1 MKNTRTVASLTRTAA
16 MACLASVL
24 AAGTA
29 RGQEACIRIMI
40 QDPALNNLVDP
51 PGYETADLGTLGGV
65 LRQGTGDRAMIL
77 VPGLGFSGGVFAE
90 FMKAHASD
98 YRMVAVTL
106 PGFGGT
112 PAPRSP
118 SETTSFG
125 EQTWTTA
132 ALGAIERLMDG
143 ENMEDAVV
151 VGHWI
156 GGTQVAL
163 RLAMARPDRVAAV
176 VLLAGSARM
185 TTTDPERAAWISTP
199 ERRLISID
207 KYMAPLWFKTVT
219 RETWDDNNFLPSD
232 YAVDPVR
239 GLRLWREAA
248 TPKLHVWV
256 RYLCEYNAQDIC
268 AELGDLAVPTLLL
281 EPGLEGAAHD
291 PDNDYMKSLCHD
303 SWDGCIGS
311 GAPFTRRVVPDS
323 RACLWFDRPAEVGS
337 AIAEFLAGLE

>member
-1 MKNTRTVASLTRTAA
+1 M
-16 MACLASVL
+16 SVL
-24 AAGTA
+24 SLAATEVA
-29 RGQEACIRIMI
+29 RGQETCSRIMI

-51 PGYETADLGTLGGV
+51 PGSETAAPGTLGGV
-65 LRQGTGDRAMIL
+65 LREGTGERTMIL
-77 VPGLGFSGGVFAE
+77 VPGLGFGGGVFTE
-90 FMKAHASD
+90 FMAAHAAD
-98 YRMVAVTL
+98 YRMLAVTL

-112 PAPRSP
+112 AAPASP
-118 SETTSFG
+118 PETTSFG

-132 ALGAIERLMDG
+132 ALGALERLMDAEG
-143 ENMEDAVV
+143 LEDAVV

-156 GGTQVAL
+156 GGTQIAL
-163 RLAMARPDRVAAV
+163 RLAMARPHRVAAV

-199 ERRLISID
+199 ERRLVSVD

-248 TPKLHVWV
+248 SPKLHVWV

-268 AELGDLAVPTLLL
+268 AQLGGLTVPTLLL

-291 PDNDYMKSLCHD
+291 PENDYMRSFCHD
-303 SWDGCIGS
+303 SWDGCLG
-311 GAPFTRRVVPDS
+311 GDAPFTRRVIPNS
-323 RACLWFDRPAEVGS
+323 RACLWFDRPAEVGG